1 MSALEQRLRAARD
14 VPALAEREAAYVQA
28 LRDLVAAAPPA
39 ELPPQLGTFL
49 ELSVL
54 EPGNLS
60 GVGLIVGR
68 NVARAVARTAAEE
81 HARRGSALA
90 DAGVYRAVLDTV
102 LGKLESHAATL
113 EEELAEVRFQL
124 ADLLE
129 SQGACADAARV
140 LRAVGTDGRQTHAGG
155 YWLRLYVRLMELLLA
170 TGDLAG
176 AELYAKKGM
185 AVLHELPPEYAR
197 VPAPGGAQPAALD
210 AEPYALVLR
219 FRTVQAR
226 MYDVRHRFYDAA
238 VRYYGLSALEHAAGA
253 DRAALLHSAVAAAL
267 LAPAGPRRS
276 RLLAQLVRDPHTREL
291 ELYPVLHRA
300 ALRRVLRAADVAQ
313 LERGLAPHQLAAD
326 GPLRVVDQA
335 VAEHNVHAAAL
346 VYANITLPSLAELLR
361 LSPAQSEATVARM
374 LAQGRLGRSS
384 YVDQVRGL
392 VHFALDDAPGAE
404 ATGADAEEG
413 AGGAGGPAAPTDT
426 QPEENALCEPDP
438 EGAMLRSWDQ
448 RIRHA
453 TEALEAVHERLHH
466 RGWWAPAAEGRGAAP
481 GTST

>member
-176 AELYAKKGM
+176 AE
-185 AVLHELPPEYAR
+185 
-197 VPAPGGAQPAALD
+197 
-210 AEPYALVLR
+210 
-219 FRTVQAR
+219 
-226 MYDVRHRFYDAA
+226 
-238 VRYYGLSALEHAAGA
+238 
-253 DRAALLHSAVAAAL
+253 
-267 LAPAGPRRS
+267 
-276 RLLAQLVRDPHTREL
+276 
-291 ELYPVLHRA
+291 PVSYTHL
-300 ALRRVLRAADVAQ
+300 
-313 LERGLAPHQLAAD
+313 
-326 GPLRVVDQA
+326 
-335 VAEHNVHAAAL
+335 
-346 VYANITLPSLAELLR
+346 TLPTKA
-361 LSPAQSEATVARM
+361 
-374 LAQGRLGRSS
+374 
-384 YVDQVRGL
+384 
-392 VHFALDDAPGAE
+392 
-404 ATGADAEEG
+404 
-413 AGGAGGPAAPTDT
+413 
-426 QPEENALCEPDP
+426 
-438 EGAMLRSWDQ
+438 
-448 RIRHA
+448 
-453 TEALEAVHERLHH
+453 
-466 RGWWAPAAEGRGAAP
+466 
-481 GTST
+481 